1 MLEMFEELKIP
12 MRNDR
17 VCTLKNKEIADIKCN
32 FSSQSQLY
40 CGYIWEFH
48 DFKKDALKYL
58 DHHVW
63 NLFLYH

>member
-32 FSSQSQLY
+32 FSSQSQPFT
-40 CGYIWEFH
+40 ERQ
-48 DFKKDALKYL
+48 
-58 DHHVW
+58 
-63 NLFLYH
+63 